1 MSAFGGIV
9 LFNKSIDANLAKV
22 INKNFFEAIVAPRIN
37 KKTLKIL
44 KLKEL
49 SVAFTNISEDCVDD
63 LVGKLTTKIEK
74 LSLQELKS
82 VNDV

>member
-1 MSAFGGIV
+1 MQGKDYIGTV
-9 LFNKSIDANLAKV
+9 QNLAQKYLLLH
-22 INKNFFEAIVAPRIN
+22 E
-37 KKTLKIL
+37 
-44 KLKEL
+44 LKEL
-49 SVAFTNISEDCVDD
+49 SVACTNISEDCIDD